1 MAASYN
7 AMESKWFFSC
17 DTYSLIIDKKKWMN
31 AKCFDTGTP
40 ELELKQALN
49 QFFLSEVCL
58 FLSKV

>member
-1 MAASYN
+1 
-7 AMESKWFFSC
+7 
-17 DTYSLIIDKKKWMN
+17 MN